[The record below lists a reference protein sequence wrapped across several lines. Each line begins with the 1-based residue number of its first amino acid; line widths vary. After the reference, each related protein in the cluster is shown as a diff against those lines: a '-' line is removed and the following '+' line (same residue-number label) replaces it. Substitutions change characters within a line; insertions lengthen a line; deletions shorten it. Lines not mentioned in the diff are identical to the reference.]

1 MAGVDFQSDQNL
13 EPTWERQW
21 KTFTN
26 IVMGE
31 ILDNTPQEKKANLFS
46 QLNPNDNR
54 LYALNYNFKK
64 PGDDKL
70 YTIHVD
76 GKVSHNGDWQGGDI
90 TSIGLYNPNE
100 LFEIPFNGHLFG
112 FNGQDLNDIEK
123 LFSKA
128 HENAIFQHIAVK
140 EDYEEED
147 NTNEEGAFTSY
158 ITCTPDGYLF
168 RTSK

>member
-13 EPTWERQW
+13 ESTWERRW

-46 QLNPNDNR
+46 ELKPIDNR
-54 LYALNYNFKK
+54 FYALNYDFKK

-76 GKVSHNGDWQGGDI
+76 GTVDHNGDWQGGHI
-90 TSIGLYNPNE
+90 SHIE
-100 LFEIPFNGHLFG
+100 LDGVFWIPFNHTWK
-112 FNGQDLNDIEK
+112 DLNDIEE

-128 HENAIFQHIAVK
+128 HENAIFQHIAVN
-140 EDYEEED
+140 EDDESEVFNFED
-147 NTNEEGAFTSY
+147 GFTNEEGAFTSY

>member
-13 EPTWERQW
+13 ESTWERRW

-46 QLNPNDNR
+46 ELNPNDNR
-54 LYALNYNFKK
+54 FYTLNYDFKK
-64 PGDDKL
+64 PGGDEI
-70 YTIHVD
+70 YEIYVD
-76 GKVSHNGDWQGGDI
+76 GNVDYNGNWQGGQI
-90 TSIGLYNPNE
+90 THITL
-100 LFEIPFNGHLFG
+100 NGVFWIADDHTSE
-112 FNGQDLNDIEK
+112 DLNKIEE

-128 HENAIFQHIAVK
+128 HKNAIFHSIAVT
-140 EDYEEED
+140 EDYEEEQFKFED
-147 NTNEEGAFTSY
+147 DFTNEEGAFTSY

-168 RTSK
+168 RTLK

>member
-1 MAGVDFQSDQNL
+1 MAGVHFQSDQNL

-46 QLNPNDNR
+46 EINPNINR
-54 LYALNYNFKK
+54 FYTLNYDFKK
-64 PGDDKL
+64 PGDDEL
-70 YTIHVD
+70 HTIHVEGEVD
-76 GKVSHNGDWQGGDI
+76 HNGDWQGELI
-90 TSIGLYNPNE
+90 TSIGLDDDV
-100 LFEIPFNGHLFG
+100 FWVPFNGHLYG
-112 FNGQDLNDIEK
+112 FNGQDLNDIEE
-123 LFSKA
+123 LFSKT
-128 HENAIFQHIAVK
+128 HENAIFQHIAVN
-140 EDYEEED
+140 EDYEEEE
-147 NTNEEGAFTSY
+147 NTNEGGACTSY

>member
-1 MAGVDFQSDQNL
+1 MAGVDIQSDQNL
-13 EPTWERQW
+13 ETTWERRW

-54 LYALNYNFKK
+54 FYALNYNFKK

-70 YTIHVD
+70 YTIHVNGNVD
-76 GKVSHNGDWQGGDI
+76 HNGDWQGEHI
-90 TSIGLYNPNE
+90 TSIE
-100 LFEIPFNGHLFG
+100 LDGVFWIPFNGHLFG
-112 FNGQDLNDIEK
+112 FNDQDLNDIEE

-128 HENAIFQHIAVK
+128 HENAIFQHIAVN
-140 EDYEEED
+140 EDYEEEE

-158 ITCTPDGYLF
+158 ITCTPGGYIF
-168 RTSK
+168 RTLK